1 MKPLQ
6 IFDLMA
12 PKTTAR
18 LRNVAPKANAVT
30 LSFWGRGGKKAYLCV
45 RHSIGLVV
53 SLHNGKRGRVKSLDA
68 PNLWLYHHI

>member
-6 IFDLMA
+6 ISDLMA

-30 LSFWGRGGKKAYLCV
+30 LSAGGGVEKKLTFVWDTAQALWSVYTMG
-45 RHSIGLVV
+45 IGEER
-53 SLHNGKRGRVKSLDA
+53 S
-68 PNLWLYHHI
+68 P

>member
-6 IFDLMA
+6 ISDLMA

-30 LSFWGRGGKKAYLCV
+30 LSVGGGVEKKFTFV
-45 RHSIGLVV
+45 
-53 SLHNGKRGRVKSLDA
+53 
-68 PNLWLYHHI
+68 

>member
-6 IFDLMA
+6 ISDLMA

-30 LSFWGRGGKKAYLCV
+30 LSVGGGVEKKAYLCASV
-45 RHSIGLVV
+45 RHRTGLVIC
-53 SLHNGKRGRVKSLDA
+53 LHNGKRGGVKALDA
-68 PNLWLYHHI
+68 PSL